1 MKKARLEGRRD
12 MVIDFHTHLF
22 PDKIAEKTIQSLAD
36 RSGLSP
42 FANGMAESLLEEM
55 EEGHVDLSV
64 VLPVVTRPEQF
75 TTITRFACEINERYG
90 KGDYRLLSFGGIHPD
105 SSNYK
110 EELRELKQLGFKGIK
125 LHPDYQGAYFNDMRY
140 KHIVEEAS
148 KLDLIISVHA
158 GVDVGFPDPVH
169 CTPKMAQEVIKE
181 VKPTKLVL
189 AHLGGWKLWDEVEEL
204 LVHEPVWFDTAVA
217 FGVCSDEQLK
227 RIIVQH
233 GADRILFATDSPW
246 SGQKESIEHLGR
258 LGLSKGEQEQILFGN
273 AVRLLDME

>member
-1 MKKARLEGRRD
+1 MEGKRD

-22 PDKIAEKTIQSLAD
+22 PDKIAEKTIHSLAVQ
-36 RSGLSP
+36 SGLTP

-55 EEGHVDLSV
+55 EEGDVALSV

-75 TTITRFACEINERYG
+75 ATITKFACEINKKYG
-90 KGDYRLLSFGGIHPD
+90 EGTRRFLSFGGIHPASD
-105 SSNYK
+105 NYK
-110 EELRELKQLGFKGIK
+110 DELRELKQLGFKGIK
-125 LHPDYQGAYFNDMRY
+125 LHPDYQGANFNDMRY

-148 KLDLIISVHA
+148 KLDLIVSVHA
-158 GVDVGFPDPVH
+158 GIDVGYPEPVH
-169 CTPKMAQEVIKE
+169 CTPNMAQEVIKE

-204 LVHEPVWFDTAVA
+204 LAGQPVWFDTAVA

-258 LGLSKGEQEQILFGN
+258 LGLTKREQEQILCRN
-273 AVRLLDME
+273 ALSLLKV